1 MSKKHVTDP
10 TLADSISVNMLKL
23 MPLLKKRLLHMENV
37 QRIHGT
43 PMSHVQ
49 VLSMLDE
56 TGRMTISELSR
67 RLGIAKP
74 NITPLID
81 KLYEAGYVDRQH
93 GDNDRRVVNIVIL
106 DAGREKLAAIL
117 QTISENVQQ
126 QVEVLSAAD
135 YKELESSMNSI
146 VRILNDL

>member
-1 MSKKHVTDP
+1 MIIGNEVDHVYD
-10 TLADSISVNMLKL
+10 A
-23 MPLLKKRLLHMENV
+23 
-37 QRIHGT
+37 
-43 PMSHVQ
+43 
-49 VLSMLDE
+49 
-56 TGRMTISELSR
+56 
-67 RLGIAKP
+67 
-74 NITPLID
+74 ITPLID